1 MRGLGIDLRGP
12 VVRVVALERAGRD
25 VRVLGSERGPAPAD
39 PALADWLDTI
49 ARRLTGA
56 EPESVASTLSGAVV
70 THRIFE
76 LPFTDQA
83 RLTSVVPFELEDA
96 LPCGLEDGVVTFS
109 VLARD
114 SAAGASRVL
123 AAFARRDALSAH
135 LDLLGRARLDPAVVD
150 VGLLALAGLLSPP
163 AQGTNFV
170 VASGP
175 DGGVLLFCSGVLAG
189 AYLVPDDSEEAR
201 RWAVLTLAN
210 GLEREAE
217 PPSLATIGPPTG
229 EITAAIGARAQPLA
243 NLTPAWAA
251 TLGPDDLCA
260 AALALHALEPR
271 GTGTNFRS
279 GDFAYHAPSEEA
291 RRQVLRTAAFASAA
305 AIAALIALVA
315 TETTRSAELTRLRRE
330 IAGATSSVLPNAA
343 PGTEVRRLRAAVE
356 SLAGRRDRLAGSG
369 ERAML
374 DVLAALGNAVPVGAP
389 LQIDDVTIDEASVR
403 LHGRTDT
410 YEAVD
415 VAKRA
420 FEGISGQATP
430 EVRDVKTSLDGRV
443 EFRATIP
450 LGAGAR

>member
-12 VVRVVALERAGRD
+12 VVRVVALERTGRD

-39 PALADWLDTI
+39 PALASWLDST
-49 ARRLTGA
+49 ARRLCGG
-56 EPESVASTLSGAVV
+56 EPESVATTLSGAAV
-70 THRIFE
+70 THRILE
-76 LPFTDQA
+76 LPFTDPA
-83 RLTSVVPFELEDA
+83 RLMAVVPFELEDA
-96 LPCGLEDGVVTFS
+96 LPCGLEDGVITFS

-114 SAAGASRVL
+114 SAAGRSRVL
-123 AAFARRDALSAH
+123 AAFARRDALRAP
-135 LDLLGRARLDPAVVD
+135 LELLGRARLDPAVVD
-150 VGLLALAGLLSPP
+150 VGLLAQAALLSPP

-175 DGGVLLFCSGVLAG
+175 DGGVLLFRGGVLTG
-189 AYLVPDDSEEAR
+189 AHLIPEDSEDAR
-201 RWAVLTLAN
+201 CWAALTLAN
-210 GLEREAE
+210 DLESGDEA
-217 PPSLATIGPPTG
+217 PALTTIGAAATG
-229 EITAAIGARAQPLA
+229 IAAAIGAHTQPLE

-251 TLGPDDLCA
+251 ALGSDHLCA
-260 AALALHALEPR
+260 AALALHALDPR
-271 GTGTNFRS
+271 GSGANVRS

-291 RRQVLRTAAFASAA
+291 RRQMLRTAAFAGAA
-305 AIAALIALVA
+305 ALAALIALVA

-330 IAGATSSVLPNAA
+330 IGTATSGVLPNAA
-343 PGTEVRRLRAAVE
+343 PGTEARRLRAAVE

-374 DVLAALGNAVPVGAP
+374 DVLAALGKAVPAGAP
-389 LQIDDVTIDEASVR
+389 LQIDDVTIDEVSVR

-420 FEGISGQATP
+420 FEAISGQATP

-450 LGAGAR
+450 LGAGAG